1 MDCIYEAEPDKPVQ
15 MIGDD
20 GREIKKEIKQ
30 MGTIQAL
37 TPKDITLQPYSLQII
52 EWWCWVIKERLGH
65 IR

>member
-1 MDCIYEAEPDKPVQ
+1 MDCIYEAELDKPVQ

-37 TPKDITLQPYSLQII
+37 TPKDITLQPYKII
-52 EWWCWVIKERLGH
+52 EWWCWVIKKRLGH
-65 IR
+65 TR